1 MKEKNSGK
9 LFPLWTK
16 LSLQSKMN
24 YIAVSGAVV
33 ILLSITA
40 NLLVAGYGM
49 RGFSAVLRNNSQSLA
64 LWSAVEAEKNTF
76 ASYIREQTKE
86 SYISYENA
94 CKDVKNSI
102 DELPYDYKKMGRYQ
116 YAKVWSI
123 RNLYN
128 NYSRYRDDF
137 LLLSK
142 NDQPDTK
149 KLYTIYRL
157 QGYLI
162 TYAGQL
168 EQMTVKSGN
177 ERYEKEKY
185 LLVILPVASLLWGVI
200 SLFFVGL
207 LKQSVNKSIIKPVVE
222 LANDSVKIGQNDF
235 SGKDII
241 TEGEGEDEIAKLVTA
256 FTRMKSSTKGYIN
269 ALTEKHAMEK
279 QLEQVRL
286 QMLKNQINPH
296 FLFNTLNMISST
308 AQIEDAETTERMI
321 SALSSLFRYNLKSTD
336 SVMPLERELKV
347 VQDYMYLQQM
357 RFGRRIGYRT
367 DCSPETLDILIPS
380 FSLQPLVENAIMHG
394 LSSTSKGGIIL
405 IRSWIRKGRLWISV
419 ADTGVGI
426 PEEKRKEILTSLK
439 YGNEKN
445 TGIGVGNIYRRVHGM
460 YPDGE
465 VLLYSSFGKGTVVQL
480 AFTPKNHGN

>member
-1 MKEKNSGK
+1 MKEKKKRK
-9 LFPLWTK
+9 LFSFWSK
-16 LSLQSKMN
+16 LSLQTKMN
-24 YIAVSGAVV
+24 YIAVSGASV

-40 NLLVAGYGM
+40 SLLVAGYGM
-49 RGFSAVLRNNSQSLA
+49 RGFSSVLKSNSQSLA
-64 LWSAVEAEKNTF
+64 LWSAIENEKNTF

-86 SYISYENA
+86 SYISYEAA
-94 CKDVKNSI
+94 CKDTKKSI
-102 DELPYDYKKMGRYQ
+102 EELSYDYKKIGRYR

-123 RNLYN
+123 RNLYK
-128 NYSRYRDDF
+128 NYSQYRDNYLF
-137 LLLSK
+137 VSTK
-142 NDQPDTK
+142 DQSDTK

-157 QGYLI
+157 QGYLT

-177 ERYEKEKY
+177 ERYEKERY
-185 LLVILPVASLLWGVI
+185 LLVILPVVSLILGALSLL
-200 SLFFVGL
+200 FVRL
-207 LKQSVNKSIIKPVVE
+207 LKQSVHKSIIRPVIE
-222 LANDSVKIGQNDF
+222 LAKDSVKIGQNDF

-256 FTRMKSSTKGYIN
+256 FARMKSSTKGYIN
-269 ALTEKHAMEK
+269 ALTERHAMEK

-308 AQIEDAETTERMI
+308 AQIEDAETTEKMI

-347 VQDYMYLQQM
+347 VRDYMYLQQM
-357 RFGRRIGYRT
+357 RFGQRIRYKT
-367 DCSPETLDILIPS
+367 DCDPETLDILIPS
-380 FSLQPLVENAIMHG
+380 FSLQPLVENAVMHG
-394 LSSTSKGGIIL
+394 LSSTCKGGIIL
-405 IRSWIRKGRLWISV
+405 IRSWIRDGRLWISV

-426 PEEKRKEILTSLK
+426 PEEKRKKILESLK
-439 YGNEKN
+439 YRDEKN

-460 YPDGE
+460 YSDGD
-465 VLLYSSFGKGTVVQL
+465 VFLYSSSGKGTAVQL
-480 AFTPKNHGN
+480 AFTPSNHRT